1 VFDSYL
7 LLKLLHILSAVV
19 LTGTGAGI
27 AFFMFMAN
35 RSENAEAIAVTA
47 RHVVL
52 ADWIFT
58 APAVVIQLITGIL
71 LMMKLSFSFTSPWF
85 LWVIGLFGFI
95 GLCWVPVV
103 AIQYKLK
110 RLASELLSSE
120 SVDKDETSAEFK
132 RLMWWWTLLG
142 IPAFAA
148 ILVIF
153 VLMVFKPLP
162 LI

>member
-58 APAVVIQLITGIL
+58 APAVVIQLTTGIL

-120 SVDKDETSAEFK
+120 SVDKDETSVEFK

-142 IPAFAA
+142 IPAFSA

>member
-110 RLASELLSSE
+110 RLASELLASE
-120 SVDKDETSAEFK
+120 SVDKDEASAEFE